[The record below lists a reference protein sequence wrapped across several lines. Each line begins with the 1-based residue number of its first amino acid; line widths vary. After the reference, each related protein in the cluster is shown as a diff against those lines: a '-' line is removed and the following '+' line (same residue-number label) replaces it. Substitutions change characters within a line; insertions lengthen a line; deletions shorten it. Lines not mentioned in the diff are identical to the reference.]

1 MVQSMPMAS
10 SQQTLE
16 QTKLVMA
23 ETNRLFETE
32 VIRNRNFDALD
43 QIYTTDARILPP
55 GTIMISGRSAI
66 KRFWSDL
73 VASSN
78 ATSGVLT
85 SVDVIPAGE
94 GLVEIGKATLT
105 MAPSGEG
112 SQQIEVKYVVFWR
125 NEDGRWK
132 WHVDIWNQNS

>member
-1 MVQSMPMAS
+1 M
-10 SQQTLE
+10 E

-32 VIRNRNFDALD
+32 VIGNQDFDALD
-43 QIYTTDARILPP
+43 QIYTADARILPP
-55 GTIMISGRSAI
+55 GTTMISGRSDI
-66 KRFWSDL
+66 KRYWSDL

-78 ATSGVLT
+78 ATSGVLE
-85 SVDVIPAGE
+85 SVDIIPAGD
-94 GLVEIGKATLT
+94 GLVEIGKATLS
-105 MAPSGEG
+105 MAPSGEA
-112 SQQIEVKYVVFWR
+112 SRQIEVKYVVFWR

>member
-1 MVQSMPMAS
+1 MPMVS
-10 SQQTLE
+10 LQKTME

-32 VIRNRNFDALD
+32 VIGNQNFDALD
-43 QIYTTDARILPP
+43 QIYTADVRILPP
-55 GTIMISGRSAI
+55 GTTMISGRSDI

-78 ATSGVLT
+78 ATSGVLE
-85 SVDVIPAGE
+85 SVDIIPAGD
-94 GLVEIGKATLT
+94 GLVEIGKATLS
-105 MAPSGEG
+105 MAPSGEA
-112 SQQIEVKYVVFWR
+112 SRQIEVKYVVFWR

>member
-1 MVQSMPMAS
+1 MPMAS
-10 SQQTLE
+10 LQKTME

-32 VIRNRNFDALD
+32 VIGNQDFDALD
-43 QIYTTDARILPP
+43 QIYTADARILPP
-55 GTIMISGRSAI
+55 GTTMISGRSDI
-66 KRFWSDL
+66 KRYWSDL

-78 ATSGVLT
+78 ATSGVLE
-85 SVDVIPAGE
+85 SVDIIPAGD
-94 GLVEIGKATLT
+94 GLVEIGKATLS
-105 MAPSGEG
+105 MAPSGEA
-112 SQQIEVKYVVFWR
+112 SRQIEVKYVVFWR

>member
-1 MVQSMPMAS
+1 MPMAS
-10 SQQTLE
+10 LQKTME

-32 VIRNRNFDALD
+32 VIGNQNFDALD
-43 QIYTTDARILPP
+43 QIYTADARILPP
-55 GTIMISGRSAI
+55 GTTMISGRSDI

-78 ATSGVLT
+78 ATSGVLE
-85 SVDVIPAGE
+85 SVDIIPAGD
-94 GLVEIGKATLT
+94 GLVEIGKATLS
-105 MAPSGEG
+105 MAPSGEA
-112 SQQIEVKYVVFWR
+112 SRQIEVKYVVFWR

>member
-1 MVQSMPMAS
+1 MPMAS
-10 SQQTLE
+10 SQKTLE
-16 QTKLVMA
+16 QTKLVMS

-55 GTIMISGRSAI
+55 GTAMISGRSAI

-73 VASSN
+73 IASSN
-78 ATSGVLT
+78 ATSGILT
-85 SVDVIPAGE
+85 PVDVIPSGD
-94 GLVEIGKATLT
+94 GFIEIGKATLT
-105 MAPSGEG
+105 MAPSGES

-125 NEDGRWK
+125 NEDGRWR
-132 WHVDIWNQNS
+132 WHVDIWNQNV